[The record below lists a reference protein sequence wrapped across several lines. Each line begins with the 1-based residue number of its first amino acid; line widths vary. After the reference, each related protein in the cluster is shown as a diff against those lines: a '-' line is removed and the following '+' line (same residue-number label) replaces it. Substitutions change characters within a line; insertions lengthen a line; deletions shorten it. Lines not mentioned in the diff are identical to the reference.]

1 MQRYCAEYTI
11 KVKVYDVMI
20 TSDETDIEVK
30 EKIKKVGQDK
40 LSKWVSGTIIDTENE
55 FFIEDVK
62 ITDKGL

>member
-20 TSDETDIEVK
+20 TSDETDIEIK

-40 LSKWVSGTIIDTENE
+40 LFEWVSGTILDTENE
-55 FFIEDVK
+55 VFIEDVK

>member
-20 TSDETDIEVK
+20 TSDETDIEIK

-40 LSKWVSGTIIDTENE
+40 LSKWVLGTILDTENE
-55 FFIEDVK
+55 VFIEDVK